1 MPKYPKS
8 LLDEP
13 VAIAVEA
20 LGGTLIDEA
29 VAARTRLEA
38 GSDDEALHDFRVALR
53 RLRSVMQAFRPYIDP
68 QVSRKL
74 RRRLRNLARATNS
87 ARDTEVQV
95 LWVEARREALTPME
109 RVGAKWFLER
119 LIEKREE
126 DYELSLQAIDRRFP
140 KIERRVRK
148 SLRAAAADP
157 EVKSS
162 EHPNFALALEALIGD
177 HTATLERRLAAV
189 GGPGDEA
196 AAHAT
201 RISAKR
207 LRYLMELVERE
218 VRPAKSAIKY
228 LKDIQD
234 ILGDLH
240 DAQVVIE
247 DFGTACEQAAA
258 ENARRLSELGR
269 EGKGN
274 ERERRRIRRRNATP
288 GMLALVQ
295 LCRDVHDQLFRQFVG
310 WRENQWPALTGVT
323 ERVVTELRTHAPRDL
338 EVERKY
344 LLTKLPDVPD
354 GARSVDV
361 DQGWLPGTRL
371 VERVRRAKSNEG
383 EKYYRTIKGGSGVTR
398 IEIEEEASAEVF
410 EQLWPLTEGRR
421 VRKKR
426 YYVPDEDVIWEIDE
440 FLDRALWLAEVELPS
455 PTVSVTIPAWLE
467 TSLEREVTG
476 EPEYVNVNLAR

>member
-1 MPKYPKS
+1 MPKYPKG
-8 LLDEP
+8 LMDEP
-13 VAIAVEA
+13 VASAVEA

-29 VAARTRLEA
+29 VTAHTRLEA
-38 GSDDEALHDFRVALR
+38 GTDDEALHDFRVALR
-53 RLRSVMQAFRPYIDP
+53 RLRSVMQAFRPYIDHR
-68 QVSRKL
+68 VDKRL
-74 RRRLRNLARATNS
+74 RRRLRDLARATNS

-119 LIEKREE
+119 LIEKREQ
-126 DYELSLQAIDRRFP
+126 DYESSLQAIDRRFP

-148 SLRAAAADP
+148 SLRAAAADR
-157 EVKSS
+157 EAGNG
-162 EHPNFALALEALIGD
+162 EHSNFALALEALIGE

-189 GGPGDEA
+189 GGPGDQA

-201 RISAKR
+201 RIRAKR

-218 VRPAKSAIKY
+218 VRPAKSAIKC
-228 LKDIQD
+228 LKELQD
-234 ILGDLH
+234 LLGDLH

-247 DFGTACEQAAA
+247 DFGAACEQAAA
-258 ENARRLSELGR
+258 ENARRLSELGK
-269 EGKGN
+269 KGTRN
-274 ERERRRIRRRNATP
+274 DRERRRIRRRNATP

-295 LCRDVHDQLFRQFVG
+295 VCRDVHDRLFQQFG
-310 WRENQWPALTGVT
+310 TWRESRWSDLAEATALVLAD
-323 ERVVTELRTHAPRDL
+323 LRTHTPLDL

-344 LLTKLPDVPD
+344 LLTKLPDVAD
-354 GARSVDV
+354 GAKSAEV

-371 VERVRRAKSNEG
+371 VERVRRTKSDEG

-426 YYVPDEDVIWEIDE
+426 YYVPDEDLIWEIDE
-440 FLDRALWLAEVELPS
+440 FLDRDLWLAEVELPS

-467 TSLEREVTG
+467 ASLEREVTG